1 MKLWS
6 LFVVLT
12 IVCWGIYVPMLHHGQ
27 KDLGGASRSLWAF
40 LFVGVA
46 YFLVAVLIPLALL
59 AARRELTAFDGSTSG
74 VRLCTLAG
82 VVGAIGALGVI
93 LALLYGARPIFV
105 APVVFAGA
113 PLVNTIVSMIW
124 DKPKEPPHLL
134 FYVGIVLAAAGA
146 GLVLRFK
153 PA

>member
-1 MKLWS
+1 MKLWL
-6 LFVVLT
+6 LFVVVT
-12 IVCWGIYVPMLHHGQ
+12 IVCWGIYVPILHHGQ
-27 KDLGGASRSLWAF
+27 RELGAAGRSLWAF

-59 AARRELTAFDGSTSG
+59 GVRRELAAFDGSAAG
-74 VRLCTLAG
+74 IRLCALAG
-82 VVGAIGALGVI
+82 VLGALGALGVI

-113 PLVNTIVSMIW
+113 PLVNTLVSMMW
-124 DKPKEPPHLL
+124 DKPREPPHVL
-134 FYVGIVLAAAGA
+134 FYVGILLAALGA

-153 PA
+153 PG